1 MDTLREIVQAFTVWD
16 WLCLAVNLGLGLL
29 GLRWLP
35 GWLGTEEADRPS
47 PSAWQD
53 AALGLIVGCV
63 SFGLIFPATQQGLL
77 RLLYS
82 DQLVPSLSSQ
92 LLMGIAGQLVATGA
106 MVATWLALR
115 RTLAWSPSAPASMA
129 EDGPDTAW
137 ASLRPRSI
145 GLALVLVLGLGLGGA
160 VLWKFLHAGWTFAAN
175 HGFRFPAP
183 VDEPQQIVQLVLDTP
198 VWSRTFAI
206 MAATIVVGAPIMEE
220 LAFRGMLYPA
230 LKRLLPR
237 RGLAIFGTGV
247 LFSCVHGSWSAA
259 LPLVGFGAL
268 LCVVRDRHGLL
279 TCIGVHAAFNAL
291 NLFWM
296 KVAPNA
302 ASL

>member
-1 MDTLREIVQAFTVWD
+1 MELLHEMVQAFTVWD

-29 GLRWLP
+29 GLCWLN
-35 GWLGTEEADRPS
+35 GWLRAEPADRPS
-47 PSAWQD
+47 LAAWQD

-63 SFGLIFPATQQGLL
+63 SFGKIFPFTQAGLL
-77 RLLYS
+77 WLFFS

-92 LLMGIAGQLVATGA
+92 LLMGIAGQFVAAAVMIAAWLV
-106 MVATWLALR
+106 LR
-115 RTLAWSPSAPASMA
+115 PSLAWTPSAPATA
-129 EDGPDTAW
+129 TED
-137 ASLRPRSI
+137 SPREALAAFRFRDV
-145 GLALVLVLGLGLGGA
+145 GLTLVLVLGLGLGGA

-175 HGFRFPAP
+175 HGFPFPAP

-206 MAATIVVGAPIMEE
+206 MAATIVLGAPIMEE
-220 LAFRGMLYPA
+220 LAFRGMIYPA
-230 LKRLLPR
+230 LKRLLPL

-247 LFSCVHGSWSAA
+247 LFSYVHGSWSAA

-296 KVAPNA
+296 KLAPNA
-302 ASL
+302 SSL